1 MSFTISFYDERCQ
14 ADLLSLPKTLLARFV
29 SLSSR
34 MLEHGPHLGEP
45 HTKALGDGLFEM
57 RLKGMEGIA
66 RVMYCTVVGRRIV
79 VLHSFVKKTDK
90 IPANEMAIAQ
100 KRLTEVKGRS

>member
-1 MSFTISFYDERCQ
+1 MLFTISFYDEKCQ
-14 ADLLSLPKTLLARFV
+14 ADLFSLPKTLLARFI
-29 SLSSR
+29 SLSDR
-34 MLEHGPHLGEP
+34 MLMKGPNLGEP

-66 RVMYCTVVGRRIV
+66 RVIYCTLIGQPIV

-90 IPANEMAIAQ
+90 IPAAEMAMAQ
-100 KRLTEVKGRS
+100 KRLAEIKGRN